1 MRKEDYSQLHTAS
14 TPNDL
19 AIERTEYAL
28 ERTQLAWIR
37 TTLALLGTGIVLD
50 KGMEFI
56 HQQRIQASSALFESS
71 HVIGI
76 VLSMGSTIATLL
88 TCWFS
93 YRRFRDLA
101 VKRGGK
107 SIRFPV
113 VLWFSLFITLLG
125 ISISVLLIAT

>member
-1 MRKEDYSQLHTAS
+1 MRKDEYSQLHTGS
-14 TPNDL
+14 SPNDL

-37 TTLALLGTGIVLD
+37 TTLALLGAGIALD

-56 HQQRIQASSALFESS
+56 HQQRIQAGNALFESS

-76 VLSMGSTIATLL
+76 ALSMGSTIAILL
-88 TCWFS
+88 TCCIS
-93 YRRFRDLA
+93 YSRFRDLA

-113 VLWFSLFITLLG
+113 VLWLSILITLLG

>member
-76 VLSMGSTIATLL
+76 VLSIGSTIATLL

-125 ISISVLLIAT
+125 ISISVLLIAA